1 MPGDN
6 CSVVGCGTCR
16 RTKGIGI
23 WKLPAAR
30 NEAYRKW
37 RKDWLN
43 ELTKYRVA
51 DKDFQRQIEKDK
63 VFTCEKH
70 FHESDIETCKFE
82 HFTIHVRSTS
92 EHQRKRKPFL
102 APYTSVHDERFQWLE
117 SNFLRYLREWLQ
129 STKER
134 EGDFTKNARSKM
146 FLSWQT
152 YEGLQIT
159 VHSVIEA
166 TRFVLT
172 SNSVVT
178 CNHFPMPGYPPIQPL
193 LCFFA

>member
-51 DKDFQRQIEKDK
+51 DKDFQRQIKNDK

-82 HFTIHVRSTS
+82 HFTIRRVYVFRRFIQIIVMIRPGTSMSTA
-92 EHQRKRKPFL
+92 F
-102 APYTSVHDERFQWLE
+102 
-117 SNFLRYLREWLQ
+117 
-129 STKER
+129 
-134 EGDFTKNARSKM
+134 
-146 FLSWQT
+146 
-152 YEGLQIT
+152 
-159 VHSVIEA
+159 
-166 TRFVLT
+166 
-172 SNSVVT
+172 
-178 CNHFPMPGYPPIQPL
+178 
-193 LCFFA
+193 

>member
-51 DKDFQRQIEKDK
+51 DKDFQRQIENDK

-82 HFTIHVRSTS
+82 HFTIHRVYVFVNQT
-92 EHQRKRKPFL
+92 
-102 APYTSVHDERFQWLE
+102 
-117 SNFLRYLREWLQ
+117 LQ
-129 STKER
+129 S
-134 EGDFTKNARSKM
+134 D
-146 FLSWQT
+146 
-152 YEGLQIT
+152 
-159 VHSVIEA
+159 HS
-166 TRFVLT
+166 
-172 SNSVVT
+172 
-178 CNHFPMPGYPPIQPL
+178 YD
-193 LCFFA
+193 